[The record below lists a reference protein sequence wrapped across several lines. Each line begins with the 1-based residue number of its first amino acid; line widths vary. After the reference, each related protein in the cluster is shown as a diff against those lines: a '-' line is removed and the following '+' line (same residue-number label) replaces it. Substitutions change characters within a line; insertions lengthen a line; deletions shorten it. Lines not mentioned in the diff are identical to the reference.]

1 MFNLGFGLVTSLL
14 DCLAACVGFALGCL
28 FLETCVHS
36 RLVPLHADGDYAI
49 QSITPMSTLFLFRTS
64 RIDNGTSY
72 ISVTSSSIT
81 ITNKGCGVGFFLN
94 LLLTFFS
101 RSIGSFHRPLFNV
114 INHYPFH
121 SVLHLNAVV
130 CLALNFPRRKL
141 LLTEA
146 QAYCHE
152 VTASQQIQNLI
163 DKGCDKFDTGLHIQ
177 SGQ

>member
-1 MFNLGFGLVTSLL
+1 MFSLRFGLATSLL

-49 QSITPMSTLFLFRTS
+49 QSITLMSTLFLFRTS

-72 ISVTSSSIT
+72 ISATSSSIPT
-81 ITNKGCGVGFFLN
+81 RGVASV
-94 LLLTFFS
+94 FFS
-101 RSIGSFHRPLFNV
+101 KC
-114 INHYPFH
+114 HYPFH
-121 SVLHLNAVV
+121 SVLHLYAVV

-152 VTASQQIQNLI
+152 VTASKQIQNLI